1 MPKRRLLSDED
12 IVALLFQESDDEAD
26 DLIIFGDNTI
36 NIFRIHEFYLSYSS
50 KASSSEVR
58 HDKYSP
64 KFSKTQE
71 SLQSMTKILRYFLVQ
86 L

>member
-58 HDKYSP
+58 HDKYILP
-64 KFSKTQE
+64 NLVKRKNLYNRWLK
-71 SLQSMTKILRYFLVQ
+71 SLDTF
-86 L
+86 